1 MTNVFLNNQD
11 FDFPFSL
18 SCYMRKQKE
27 VSPFVFF
34 TSALNWMNLSNEE
47 GKDFDGQTW
56 LEDKKKDP
64 NTSMESPNGEAKV

>member
-1 MTNVFLNNQD
+1 
-11 FDFPFSL
+11 
-18 SCYMRKQKE
+18 MRKQKE